1 MFYLCA
7 YWVHSCPARPPLSEN
22 YYQISM
28 RCDPNWS
35 LIKPR
40 TSMGPLQIRPL
51 TNEMACLTFLHYSAS
66 HCLSHFLLSYVTS
79 PLLSPSLL
87 LYSPPAW
94 QLVAFQN
101 NCTVILKLMPNC
113 FTTHREKRPSQLLFC
128 FHLTK
133 TDIMLMILPTW
144 AWKSFISAT
153 RCSQPPFFLWY
164 ENAPPPP
171 LKFLHVIVNLC
182 IRNQYISS
190 ELMLTNERLKH

>member
-1 MFYLCA
+1 
-7 YWVHSCPARPPLSEN
+7 
-22 YYQISM
+22 M

-35 LIKPR
+35 VIKPR
-40 TSMGPLQIRPL
+40 TSTGPLQIRPL
-51 TNEMACLTFLHYSAS
+51 TNEMACLTFQHYFAS

-94 QLVAFQN
+94 RLVAFQN

-128 FHLTK
+128 FHLTE
-133 TDIMLMILPTW
+133 TDIMLMILPTR
-144 AWKSFISAT
+144 AWKSFISAN

-164 ENAPPPP
+164 ENAHTRSHFCMWLIVCASEINTYLIHIYQG
-171 LKFLHVIVNLC
+171 LKTIMVWTVLLL
-182 IRNQYISS
+182 S
-190 ELMLTNERLKH
+190 KHSIF